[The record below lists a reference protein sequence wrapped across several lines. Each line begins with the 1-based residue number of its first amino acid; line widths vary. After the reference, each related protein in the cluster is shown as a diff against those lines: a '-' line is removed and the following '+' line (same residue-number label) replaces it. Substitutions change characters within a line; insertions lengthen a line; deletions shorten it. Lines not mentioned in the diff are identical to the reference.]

1 MKKIRIVSIVSLII
15 FVMALSGCGTKE
27 DALFDA
33 IEKTQNIKA
42 YSFKMDGAVNVKLPE
57 EEQQNPFV
65 ATMTNVKFSATGKAT
80 QERNKWAKSK
90 MKLNIGMMGVNVSS
104 DLMMDISYDDGYKYR
119 AFIEIP
125 EIVKQMGLQQMI
137 GNAKYLYI
145 DSDSMKEIQSV
156 DKNAKQLTPEDMAKI
171 QKDSMEIQKD
181 LTDFTKKY
189 SKKHSEFINNKGKK
203 HIEVN
208 GKTEKANVYEIK
220 LNNENLKDYLKEYL
234 SDEKRASKL
243 EDIFKIIKKYSV
255 AKGSQKEIDKFNVEE
270 IKKNIDKMPNFIGKD
285 GITLEY
291 SVKDGYVIKNNI
303 NININVED
311 KVKNEVTSVSYVV
324 IAYIFDINNNIKV
337 EIPNKKD
344 VKYLDIN
351 QLINPQMLEQK

>member
-1 MKKIRIVSIVSLII
+1 MKKFRIVSIVSLII
-15 FVMALSGCGTKE
+15 FVMALSGCGSKE

-42 YSFKMDGAVNVKLPE
+42 YSFKVDGAVKVNLPE
-57 EEQQNPFV
+57 EQQQNPFV
-65 ATMTNVKFSATGKAT
+65 ATMTNVNFSATGKAT
-80 QERNKWAKSK
+80 QERNKWAKTN
-90 MKLNIGMMGVNVSS
+90 MNLNMGMMGVNVSS
-104 DLMMDISYDDGYKYR
+104 NLMVDVSYGDEYKYK

-137 GNAKYLYI
+137 GDAKYLYI
-145 DSDSMKEIQSV
+145 DSDSMKEIQSA
-156 DKNAKQLTPEDMAKI
+156 DKNAKQLTTEDMAKI
-171 QKDSMEIQKD
+171 QKDSMDIQND
-181 LTDFTKKY
+181 LIDFTKKY
-189 SKKHSEFINNKGKK
+189 SKKHSEFINDEGKK
-203 HIEVN
+203 DVEVN

-243 EDIFKIIKKYSV
+243 EDMFNIMKKYSV
-255 AKGSQKEIDKFNVEE
+255 AKGSEDEIDKFNVEE

-291 SVKDGYVIKNNI
+291 SVKDGYVIKSKI
-303 NININVED
+303 NINIDIED
-311 KVKNEVTSVSYVV
+311 KSKNEVTGVSYVV
-324 IAYIFDINNNIKV
+324 TADLFDINDNIKV

-344 VKYLDIN
+344 VKCVDIN
-351 QLINPQMLEQK
+351 QLITPQMLEQK